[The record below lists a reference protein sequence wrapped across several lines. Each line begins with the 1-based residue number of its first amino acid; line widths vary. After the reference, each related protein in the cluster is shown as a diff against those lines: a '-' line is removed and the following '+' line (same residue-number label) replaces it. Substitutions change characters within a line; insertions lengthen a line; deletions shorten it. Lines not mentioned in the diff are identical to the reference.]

1 MTQEILTPTEKLKAL
16 REVARVLAD
25 GLGKVVTYDD
35 DTTAELLSEAESL
48 AVDILKV
55 IHDSDSDDIGHAIAS
70 RMDAASDAVPMRFEH
85 SIDALHERRAHL
97 TEAHRMLINQ
107 PKGMSDAAFAIL
119 QTEANHIDRQVAD
132 IDDTINN
139 LYAVRE
145 ACPSE

>member
-1 MTQEILTPTEKLKAL
+1 MTPEILTPTEKLKAL

-35 DTTAELLSEAESL
+35 DTTAELLSEAESH
-48 AVDILKV
+48 AVDMLKV

-70 RMDAASDAVPMRFEH
+70 HMEDTDAEPMRFEH
-85 SIDALHERRAHL
+85 SIDALNERRAHL
-97 TEAHRMLINQ
+97 TEAHRLLINQ
-107 PKGMSDAAFAIL
+107 PKGMSDAAYAIL
-119 QTEANHIDRQVAD
+119 QTEANHLDRQITD

>member
-1 MTQEILTPTEKLKAL
+1 MEQEILTPTEKLKAL

-35 DTTAELLSEAESL
+35 DTTAELLSEAESH
-48 AVDILKV
+48 AVAILKV

-70 RMDAASDAVPMRFEH
+70 RMDEATDAVPMRFEH
-85 SIDALHERRAHL
+85 SIDALHERREHL
-97 TEAHRMLINQ
+97 AEAYRALIN
-107 PKGMSDAAFAIL
+107 PRTDVTDASYAIL
-119 QTEANHIDRQVAD
+119 MSQANDINRQIQD

-139 LYAVRE
+139 LYAIRE